1 MNLTSLG
8 NHESCYKK
16 CHGTSA
22 EICMAWLY
30 VLFLNRFSSYSIQ
43 YTCTYA
49 QHSWQRIIISRA
61 DRERC
66 KGFWI
71 PMKKTYLLNSL
82 SKIIE
87 NNKPQPV
94 PLFRFLGN
102 ILHPRIF
109 SIFFQIWT
117 CLTFFRCLR
126 FDVTIKTSYPW
137 ITEQNLKALVW
148 RREWVVV
155 KAKYIYVNFSMD
167 LVPRMSIDRLNG

>member
-22 EICMAWLY
+22 EMCMAWLD
-30 VLFLNRFSSYSIQ
+30 VLLVHIFNTLYLYI
-43 YTCTYA
+43 CTALLTKDYNLT
-49 QHSWQRIIISRA
+49 

-66 KGFWI
+66 KGFRI
-71 PMKKTYLLNSL
+71 LMKNSYLLNSV

-102 ILHPRIF
+102 ILYTRICLIF
-109 SIFFQIWT
+109 FFQIWT

-126 FDVTIKTSYPW
+126 FDVTMKTSYPW

-148 RREWVVV
+148 RRWVVCWV
-155 KAKYIYVNFSMD
+155 V
-167 LVPRMSIDRLNG
+167 GGG